1 MQLHEK
7 GFIHIRKVGS
17 KKIHYSGR
25 EKKKR
30 ERLEKNE
37 GDGRIEQRKIREQR
51 RLGGPIRL
59 RAPEIK

>member
-25 EKKKR
+25 GKKR